1 VTRFVRLFRLPG
13 LFRLLGLVCVLAHI
27 ACGQKGAPLAPIVL
41 LPRPVS
47 EVVVKRIENDIV
59 LQFQVPTLNTDGSGP
74 ADLRKIEVY
83 GHTGPLPKPEDF
95 IKYGDRIASI
105 EVKQPPDP
113 AEPGAEG
120 AAGATGVTGAMDAE
134 GALGATGAPDVAGA
148 TQKPVSPKQAAEDA
162 AKAGLVEQG
171 WTITVRETLTPKHW
185 EIGPMPPVRPPP
197 PPDPDAPVVVVE
209 KIETPGTVNFD
220 LPQQRNYV
228 LVGVSDSRN
237 KRGPFAGPIQV
248 ALLDPLSPPEKI
260 DFTYTADT
268 VSLSWPGR
276 PEDIPMTTPVG
287 LHPRVLGLSA
297 EEAAAAA
304 NAPVAPITPVAPV
317 APAPPLD
324 RETEGTRELYADV
337 ETEDTDDVLVAVVP
351 AQTTGA
357 KPKPTPAL
365 RPQPP
370 PTPRFG
376 YNVYEAGATGAMG
389 AIGATGA
396 TTPAP
401 DASTSALTAQTASV
415 DKPAPTA
422 PVIPI
427 NARLL
432 TAPGFADPRVEFG
445 VERCYVV
452 RRVQMV
458 GGIAVESA
466 PSAPTCVTPVDTF
479 PPNPPKSLALIAG
492 GNGVSLLWE
501 GNTEADLGGYLVL
514 RGEAPGDKLSPL
526 TKEPIAETSF
536 LDTTAR
542 RGRTYVYRVVAVDRA
557 TPPNRSAPSEPVEE
571 TIR

>member
-1 VTRFVRLFRLPG
+1 VN
-13 LFRLLGLVCVLAHI
+13 RLLLFVLLFGAAHI

-95 IKYGDRIASI
+95 IKYGDLVASLEI
-105 EVKQPPDP
+105 KEPPKP
-113 AEPGAEG
+113 VEPGAMGAEG
-120 AAGATGVTGAMDAE
+120 AEGATPAE
-134 GALGATGAPDVAGA
+134 GVAGAPDVAG
-148 TQKPVSPKQAAEDA
+148 TTEPVAPKQDAEDA
-162 AKAGLVEQG
+162 AKVDADAGLLEQG
-171 WTITVRETLTPKHW
+171 HTTMVRETLTPKHR
-185 EIGPMPPVRPPP
+185 EIGAMPPVRPPP

-209 KIETPGTVNFD
+209 KIETPGTVNFE
-220 LPQQRNYV
+220 LPPQRYYV
-228 LVGVSDSRN
+228 MVGVSDSRN

-248 ALLDPLSPPEKI
+248 ALLEPLTPPEKI
-260 DFTYTADT
+260 DFSYTPDAL
-268 VSLSWPGR
+268 SLKWPGG

-287 LHPRVLGLSA
+287 LNPKLLGISPDA
-297 EEAAAAA
+297 PAAAAL
-304 NAPVAPITPVAPV
+304 V
-317 APAPPLD
+317 APAAPIAPIALDPPLD

-337 ETEDTDDVLVAVVP
+337 ETDDTDDVLVAVIP
-351 AQTTGA
+351 SQPTGA
-357 KPKPTPAL
+357 KPKPTQPL

-376 YNVYEAGATGAMG
+376 YNVYELGALGA
-389 AIGATGA
+389 APATLALDTLNAPNAPSAPSAPILSLNA
-396 TTPAP
+396 T
-401 DASTSALTAQTASV
+401 
-415 DKPAPTA
+415 
-422 PVIPI
+422 
-427 NARLL
+427 LL
-432 TAPGFADPRVEFG
+432 TAPGFDDPRVEFG

-458 GGIAVESA
+458 GSIAVESA

-479 PPNPPKSLALIAG
+479 PPAPPKSLALIAG

-501 GNTEADLGGYLVL
+501 ANTEADLGGYLVL

-526 TKEPIAETSF
+526 TKEPINETSY

-542 RGRTYVYRVVAVDRA
+542 RGRTYVYRVVAVDRS
-557 TPPNRSAPSEPVEE
+557 TPPNRSAPSDAVEE